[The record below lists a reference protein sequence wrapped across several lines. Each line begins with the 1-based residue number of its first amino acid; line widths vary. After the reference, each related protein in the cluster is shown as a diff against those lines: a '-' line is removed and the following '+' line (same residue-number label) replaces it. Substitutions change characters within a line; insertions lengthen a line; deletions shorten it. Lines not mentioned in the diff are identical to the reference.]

1 MCYRGEGMV
10 TRFRSPAQTVDL
22 GAPGRRRFFNR
33 AMLGTVGMVATW
45 LVSRGFGSMV
55 ALAAETPQSG
65 SATGSPRQVRNHE
78 EAMRRAVALAKQ
90 VPELPFGAVI
100 VRRATGEIV
109 GEGWNRSSK
118 SPTFHGEIDAI
129 NRCAAAHRLID
140 WSGLDLYTTAEPC
153 PMCQS
158 AIEWAG
164 IATVYYGTSIPYLKD
179 RGWWQI
185 DIRAEEVARRTPF
198 RRTRVIGGILEAECN
213 ALFDAVPKS
222 DFKE

>member
-1 MCYRGEGMV
+1 MNGRTAPGRAEQFEG
-10 TRFRSPAQTVDL
+10 T
-22 GAPGRRRFFNR
+22 GRRRFLTR
-33 AMLGTVGMVATW
+33 TVLGTAGTVASW
-45 LVSRGFGSMV
+45 LISRSYGW
-55 ALAAETPQSG
+55 ALAPAAEEP
-65 SATGSPRQVRNHE
+65 SAPPPSTTSRQKRSHE
-78 EAMRRAVALAKQ
+78 DYMRQAIALAKQ
-90 VPELPFGAVI
+90 VPRLPFGAVI

-109 GEGWNRSSK
+109 AEGFNRSSE

-129 NRCAAAHRLID
+129 NRCAAALSSID
-140 WSGLDLYTTAEPC
+140 WTDLDLYTTAEPC

-198 RRTRVIGGILEAECN
+198 RQTNIVGGILESECN
-213 ALFDAVPKS
+213 PLFDAAPKGT
-222 DFKE
+222 FKT